1 MLAKILQH
9 FRKPTPRC
17 QRRIH
22 GPRAPEFSEKLLLRC
37 FPLGASK
44 SRIDSR
50 RSNATPLL
58 ADRCWPVNRNTHAK
72 IRQPEIS
79 RTPPAPDFNIGR
91 GGSDFFLELP
101 PAPSHSNI
109 KIWGGSFF
117 CLFFV
122 FRFLCGCCDSLANIR
137 QKIEATS
144 EFVRDFDFCMQQLN
158 HPPLGQVGCV
168 EATPARQIL
177 TKIRGRGGT
186 RRTRWCCNILAN
198 TRRRNC
204 FFYCFLANMFFFRRD
219 HCSKRWRSLG

>member
-79 RTPPAPDFNIGR
+79 GTPPPQILILEGE
-91 GGSDFFLELP
+91 GLILFLELP
-101 PAPSHSNI
+101 LAPLHSNI
-109 KIWGGSFF
+109 KIWGGCFF
-117 CLFFV
+117 GLFWV

-144 EFVRDFDFCMQQLN
+144 EFVGEFDLCMQQLN
-158 HPPLGQVGCV
+158 
-168 EATPARQIL
+168 
-177 TKIRGRGGT
+177 
-186 RRTRWCCNILAN
+186 
-198 TRRRNC
+198 
-204 FFYCFLANMFFFRRD
+204 
-219 HCSKRWRSLG
+219 